1 MAGSERER
9 ERRSERSWGDIFSS
23 SLGENGSGWEE
34 RSGMRRKGRKSRRAV
49 TSCRPMAAWEEQR
62 RKEFFPLPYLSLPP
76 SFSGCVTCS
85 VSPFGFNQADSWFD
99 PFQEGGDLSS
109 AGINLC
115 DRGLL
120 DESDHPCWLA
130 QWMEPTLAERG
141 GWGESHTVG
150 RWGQREW
157 QRDSD

>member
-1 MAGSERER
+1 MEREERDETQGAGSQDELSRPVDR
-9 ERRSERSWGDIFSS
+9 WQPERSRDEKSFFFS
-23 SLGENGSGWEE
+23 
-34 RSGMRRKGRKSRRAV
+34 
-49 TSCRPMAAWEEQR
+49 
-62 RKEFFPLPYLSLPP
+62 PLPYLSLPP
-76 SFSGCVTCS
+76 SFSCCVTCS

-99 PFQEGGDLSS
+99 PFREGGGDLSS

-141 GWGESHTVG
+141 G
-150 RWGQREW
+150 
-157 QRDSD
+157 